1 MLTLQ
6 SLEPEKLVKTD
17 LTNIKREMV
26 VTERM
31 QMCQKKWHRQKK
43 VMLKEFLERVH
54 KRSCPELRKEYIT
67 YQSTENIFTSFHKLH
82 KFIARAVMFSQV
94 LDIVYCF
101 WTSIPSLSHLSYCIT
116 GTRKLKSPFWR
127 PLCGWMWAGSPW
139 EMYLWDLKGRS
150 EEDRP
155 FLAPSLPSRMGNT
168 WVSACRRLTV
178 GVRGRSSCFMPGS
191 PPSVNP
197 WNHHLMVGPE
207 FQSSNHSDK
216 CQVPYIQFLPVWNTE
231 RDVCPQWTL
240 SDNTV

>member
-1 MLTLQ
+1 
-6 SLEPEKLVKTD
+6 
-17 LTNIKREMV
+17 
-26 VTERM
+26 
-31 QMCQKKWHRQKK
+31 
-43 VMLKEFLERVH
+43 MLKEFLERVH

-67 YQSTENIFTSFHKLH
+67 YQSTENKFTSFHKLH